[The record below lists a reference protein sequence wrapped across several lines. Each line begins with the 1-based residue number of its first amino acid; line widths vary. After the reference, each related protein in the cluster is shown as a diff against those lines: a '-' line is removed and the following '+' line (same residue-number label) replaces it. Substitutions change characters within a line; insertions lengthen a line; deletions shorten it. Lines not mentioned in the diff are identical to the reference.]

1 MSAREFA
8 LGMHETSKLI
18 AERGA
23 GVRIRSGYGSLTRH
37 KDPKEPSLTTGD
49 AMPLGGGGAAMITA
63 CQPTLLELYR
73 HDPVALREQITRR
86 AHRARNEDIGAFFG
100 RFFR

>member
-1 MSAREFA
+1 MNAREFA

-23 GVRIRSGYGSLTRH
+23 AVRIRSGYGSLTQH
-37 KDPKEPSLTTGD
+37 NDPKDHILNAGD
-49 AMPLGGGGAAMITA
+49 AMPLSGGGATMITA

-73 HDPVALREQITRR
+73 HDPVVLREQITRR
-86 AHRARNEDIGAFFG
+86 AHRARNDDIGAFFA